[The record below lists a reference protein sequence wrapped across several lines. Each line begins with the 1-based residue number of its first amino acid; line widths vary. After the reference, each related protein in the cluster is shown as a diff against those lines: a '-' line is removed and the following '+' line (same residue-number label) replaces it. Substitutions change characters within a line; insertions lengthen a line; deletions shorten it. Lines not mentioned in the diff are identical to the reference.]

1 MSSYKFDIDKFNGSN
16 DFTLWKLKMKAV
28 LVHQGYAAALE
39 GVDKLPTTM
48 TDDVK
53 KMMLEKAHS
62 LILLSLTAEVLREVG
77 EETTTAGIDH
87 LDNFNQ
93 IILNLQS
100 IRVKVD
106 DEDLAIILLCS
117 LPKSYENFI
126 DTMLYGRDSITLNN
140 VKDSLQSK
148 ELKRRVV
155 SSSNVDDVGL
165 TVCRGRSMKRGN
177 SVRCYKCKEVG
188 HIRKNCPQLKK
199 ERNINASAAV
209 VRSSATVSGESS
221 DEGDGRD
228 VLTISTTG
236 FADTWV
242 MDTGASYHMTFNRK
256 LFNSFKEWN
265 GSVKLGDDEE
275 LGVKGSGAVQ
285 IKMYDG
291 MVRTF
296 DAWYAPGL
304 RKNLI
309 SIGILDKQGYNFS
322 GNDGQITVS
331 KGVLVVMKG
340 KLQHEIYV
348 MLGNS
353 FQGTVS
359 ISHSLEQQVDNTKL
373 CHCRLGHMSER
384 GLAVLSK
391 QGLLGGAVTGKLK
404 FCESCVM
411 GKQRRL
417 KFSHGK
423 HTSTEILQYVHSDLW
438 GPSPVQSHGRSRYF
452 VMFIDD

>member
-1 MSSYKFDIDKFNGSN
+1 MWKMLEDKFQQ
-16 DFTLWKLKMKAV
+16 K
-28 LVHQGYAAALE
+28 
-39 GVDKLPTTM
+39 
-48 TDDVK
+48 
-53 KMMLEKAHS
+53 
-62 LILLSLTAEVLREVG
+62 SLTNRLYQKQRLYTLQMSENMSVR
-77 EETTTAGIDH
+77 DH
-87 LDNFNQ
+87 LDNFNR
-93 IILNLQS
+93 IILDLQS
-100 IRVKVD
+100 IGVKVD

-140 VKDSLQSK
+140 VKDNLQSK

-155 SSSNVDDVGL
+155 SSSNMDDVGL
-165 TVCRGRSMKRGN
+165 SVSRGSSMERGN
-177 SVRCYKCKEVG
+177 SSKGHTRSNSLSKSKKVRCYKCKEVG
-188 HIRKNCPQLKK
+188 HIRKNSPQLKK
-199 ERNINASAAV
+199 DRNSNASEAV

-221 DEGDGRD
+221 DEGDDGD
-228 VLTISTTG
+228 VLTVSTTG
-236 FADTWV
+236 FANTWV
-242 MDTGASYHMTFNRK
+242 MDTGASYHMTFNKK

-275 LGVKGSGAVQ
+275 LGVIDSGVVQ

-296 DAWYAPGL
+296 DAWYVPGL

-309 SIGILDKQGYNFS
+309 SIGTLDKQGYSFS

-331 KGVLVVMKG
+331 KGALVVMKG
-340 KLQHEIYV
+340 KLQHGIYV

-359 ISHSLEQQVDNTKL
+359 ISHSLEQHVDNTKL
-373 CHCRLGHMSER
+373 WHCRLGHMSER

-417 KFSHGK
+417 KFNHGK

-438 GPSPVQSHGRSRYF
+438 GPSPV
-452 VMFIDD
+452 